1 MLLCVSFFLAGGGEG
16 GGERGEVPEKEEKFL
31 KGKRFFCTPK
41 IVETLCSII
50 FWMFH
55 NFHTLLFDMLDL
67 YVVGGR
73 V

>member
-50 FWMFH
+50 F
-55 NFHTLLFDMLDL
+55 
-67 YVVGGR
+67 
-73 V
+73 